1 MVSTEMDEEKVAK
14 KGKQERRSETIKMS
28 IKKRENGEQMRK
40 KNGCRKRN
48 VHR

>member
-1 MVSTEMDEEKVAK
+1 MVSTEMDEEKVA
-14 KGKQERRSETIKMS
+14 
-28 IKKRENGEQMRK
+28 KRENGEQMRK